1 MSTISVIGG
10 GSFGTV
16 IANII
21 ALNSHDVRFWMRS
34 EEMVNEVNINHENS
48 LYLPGYKL
56 NERVVATND
65 MAAAVGGSEVIF
77 VAVPS
82 ESFRNVV
89 QNVARYSQE
98 KAILVST
105 TKGIEADSFVL
116 MSQILVE
123 EAPKAIVGVLS
134 GPNLAK
140 EMAGKNL
147 TGTVIA
153 SSHEEV
159 RERVKKV
166 LKSEFFRVYTNDDM
180 FGVELGGSLKN
191 IYAIIAGIAHAL
203 GMGLSL
209 IHI

>member
-34 EEMVNEVNINHENS
+34 EEMVNEVNTNHENS

-56 NERVVATND
+56 NERVVATDN
-65 MAAAVGGSEVIF
+65 MAAAVGDSEVIF

-82 ESFRNVV
+82 ASFRNVV
-89 QNVARYSQE
+89 QNVARHSQD

-105 TKGIEADSFVL
+105 TKGIEAGSFVL

-153 SSHEEV
+153 SNHEEV

-166 LKSEFFRVYTNDDM
+166 LKSEFFRV
-180 FGVELGGSLKN
+180 
-191 IYAIIAGIAHAL
+191 
-203 GMGLSL
+203 
-209 IHI
+209 